1 MGEDGINTVGMEC
14 LWEANVDVVFCGFL
28 RLKLLNDIF
37 SGL

>member
-28 RLKLLNDIF
+28 QLK
-37 SGL
+37 